1 MEKLKL
7 NLDRYEMQVVSNV
20 ISSQLNGLGM
30 RELTGEQIMLHS
42 YLSNIVSR
50 LLQKAFVVVPE
61 YSIKLDTGEAYAMF
75 HCLHIGLIDYG
86 LSTTK
91 DMVYEPVE
99 HNNTGGYQNVLN
111 KVIMVLHSYLT
122 PIMARSRKI
131 HHTKAISQETKRISP
146 GVNGTFVK
154 DDFEV
159 VQDDFEIENEVLERA
174 KKEDFF

>member
-7 NLDRYEMQVVSNV
+7 NLDRYDMQVVSNV

-75 HCLHIGLIDYG
+75 HCLHIGLVDYG
-86 LSTTK
+86 LKPSSK
-91 DMVYEPVE
+91 DLVHEPLE
-99 HNNTGGYQNVLN
+99 HSNTGGYQNVLN
-111 KVIMVLHSYLT
+111 KVIMVLHGYLT
-122 PIMARSRKI
+122 PIMARNRKT
-131 HHTKAISQETKRISP
+131 HHTKAISQEVKRISP
-146 GVNGTFVK
+146 G
-154 DDFEV
+154 EV
-159 VQDDFEIENEVLERA
+159 VQDEFEIENEVLERA
-174 KKEDFF
+174 KKEGFC